1 MDIDGAV
8 QSSAEHATNAP
19 ESHPALMTGA
29 ITSLIKGRLP
39 HRAGGL
45 PRRGRPWQNV
55 PLTLVHTSSARARPS
70 WSARFWAQPSPRPHP
85 VRHAPIALG

>member
-1 MDIDGAV
+1 MKHFR
-8 QSSAEHATNAP
+8 SA
-19 ESHPALMTGA
+19 A

-39 HRAGGL
+39 GAPG
-45 PRRGRPWQNV
+45 RRRQNV

-70 WSARFWAQPSPRPHP
+70 WSARFLSQPSPRPHP